1 MLFIKEKLLYFIKKF
16 EYLGGNR
23 MTKIIYL
30 SLIFLTF
37 SNISNSSEKINLQN
51 QIQSFSLNKR
61 IVIFITKGKYIHFI
75 NEVDDF
81 FKKYSCENEIRNLE
95 YIKIVGDEVNDYIFP
110 DKYKN
115 KYGIWLI
122 GYDGQVKG
130 HSTNISL
137 LKKIHHLIDQ
147 MPIRKREIIDIP
159 EQNGKCN

>member
-1 MLFIKEKLLYFIKKF
+1 
-16 EYLGGNR
+16 

-37 SNISNSSEKINLQN
+37 SNISNSNEKINLQN
-51 QIQSFSLNKR
+51 QIQSFSMNKR

-95 YIKIVGDEVNDYIFP
+95 YIRIVGEEVNKYVFP
-110 DKYKN
+110 DQYKN
-115 KYGIWLI
+115 KYGIWLV

-130 HSTNISL
+130 HSTDISL
-137 LKKIHHLIDQ
+137 LKKIHHLIDK
-147 MPIRKREIIDIP
+147 MPLRKKEIMDNP
-159 EQNGKCN
+159 EQNEKCK